1 MIVQIPLK
9 QFDNIEELVPAEWS
23 EPRQERAL
31 FIIAYEVQGI
41 SESEFPGA
49 IACDLKDVRVLFWKG
64 ELSHR
69 EEVKVTRFWVDQSGV
84 FNVVE
89 PEPTKI
95 VKTPEALY
103 SVFISPFA
111 KREDT
116 NTGEIEAL
124 RQIEIVRA
132 LFGSF
137 RGRNI
142 VFRKLYENTY
152 SYRDKGLASWSE
164 PLPVPLSFP
173 RPVLTPDG
181 FGPVLQA
188 ERSRWSLPEGER
200 NRIDLSLRWLG
211 QAMYESGV
219 DSFLKY
225 WFAIETLAIWDDTN
239 IEPLNELL
247 ASVYSLPS
255 AREAKERFHT
265 GLLYGLRS
273 RIVHRGLLV
282 AVDGRILRYCEY
294 LHHDVLRH
302 RLSLPAEKRL
312 DSLLAEGSFD
322 YGAHLRS
329 LLNMG
334 AA

>member
-1 MIVQIPLK
+1 
-9 QFDNIEELVPAEWS
+9 
-23 EPRQERAL
+23 
-31 FIIAYEVQGI
+31 
-41 SESEFPGA
+41 
-49 IACDLKDVRVLFWKG
+49 VRVLFWKG

-69 EEVKVTRFWVDQSGV
+69 EEVKVTRFWVDQSGI

-95 VKTPEALY
+95 VKTPEAFY

-116 NTGEIEAL
+116 NAAEIEAL
-124 RQIEIVRA
+124 ERIEVARA

-137 RGRNI
+137 QGRNI

-152 SYRDKGLASWSE
+152 SYRDKGLTAWSE

-173 RPVLTPDG
+173 RPVVTSEG
-181 FGPVLQA
+181 FGPILQA
-188 ERSRWSLPEGER
+188 ERSRWSLNDVER
-200 NRIDLSLRWLG
+200 NRVELSLRWLG
-211 QAMYESGV
+211 QAMYASGV

-225 WFAIETLAIWDDTN
+225 WFAIETLAMPDDTN
-239 IEPLNELL
+239 IGPLNEIL
-247 ASVYSLPS
+247 ASVYTLPS
-255 AREAKERFHT
+255 ATEAKERFHT

-273 RIVHRGLLV
+273 RIVHNGFLP

-294 LHHDVLRH
+294 LHHDVLRQKLG
-302 RLSLPAEKRL
+302 LSAEKRL
-312 DSLLAEGSFD
+312 DSLLVQESFD

-329 LLNMG
+329 LINMS